1 MEVEDTPNGPV
12 LHTDRPDRLLVIVAH
27 PDDADFGPAATVARW
42 VREGTVAHLVCCTS
56 GDAGGEDP
64 EMDPLRLA
72 ALRESEQRAAAS
84 IVGYDEVTFLHRPD
98 GALENDLPLREQL
111 VRLIRAFRPDAV
123 LTMDPTVL
131 FHSSGYIQHT
141 DHRAAGMSAI
151 DAVYP
156 AARNPM
162 AFPNLAREGLAAHTV
177 NRLYLF
183 WSDQPN
189 ATVDVSETLD
199 VKIDAL
205 RAHASQ
211 LREPDELESR
221 IREWSASTGEEHG
234 VAFAESFRILD
245 IG

>member
-1 MEVEDTPNGPV
+1 MEAEKPA
-12 LHTDRPDRLLVIVAH
+12 LHTDRPARLMVIVAH
-27 PDDADFGPAATVARW
+27 PDDADFGPAATIAGW
-42 VREGTVAHLVCCTS
+42 IKAGSVAHLVCCTS
-56 GDAGGEDP
+56 GDAGSEDP
-64 EMDPLRLA
+64 DMDPLELA
-72 ALRESEQRAAAS
+72 RVRESEQRGAAK
-84 IVGYDEVTFLHRPD
+84 IVGYEDVTFLHRPD
-98 GALENDLPLREQL
+98 GGLENDLALREQL
-111 VRLIRAFRPDAV
+111 VRLIRSFRPDAV

-189 ATVDVSETLD
+189 ASVDVSETLD
-199 VKIDAL
+199 VKLAAL

-211 LREPDELESR
+211 LREPEELESR
-221 IREWSASTGEEHG
+221 IREWAASTGEEVG
-234 VAFAESFRILD
+234 VPAAESFRIFD

>member
-1 MEVEDTPNGPV
+1 MEATAPV
-12 LHTDRPDRLLVIVAH
+12 LHTERPERLMVIVAH
-27 PDDADFGPAATVARW
+27 PDDADFGPAATVAGW
-42 VREGTVAHLVCCTS
+42 IKAGSVAQLVCCTS
-56 GDAGGEDP
+56 GDAGAEDP
-64 EMDPLRLA
+64 ETDPLELA
-72 ALRESEQRAAAS
+72 RLRESEQRAAAK
-84 IVGYDEVTFLHRPD
+84 IVGYEDVTFLHRPD

-162 AFPNLAREGLAAHTV
+162 AFPNLAKEGLAAHTV
-177 NRLYLF
+177 SRLYLF

-189 ATVDVSETLD
+189 ATVDVTDTLE
-199 VKIDAL
+199 VKLAAL

-211 LREPDELESR
+211 LREPEELETR
-221 IREWSASTGEEHG
+221 IREWAESTGKEVG
-234 VAFAESFRILD
+234 VAAGESFRIFD
-245 IG
+245 VG

>member
-1 MEVEDTPNGPV
+1 MEANGAA
-12 LHTDRPDRLLVIVAH
+12 LHTDRPERLMVIVAH
-27 PDDADFGPAATVARW
+27 PDDADFGPAATVAGW
-42 VREGTVAHLVCCTS
+42 IKAGSVAHLVCCTS
-56 GDAGGEDP
+56 GDAGGENP
-64 EMDPLRLA
+64 EADPLELGR
-72 ALRESEQRAAAS
+72 LRETEQRAAAK
-84 IVGYDEVTFLHRPD
+84 IVGYEEVTFLHRPD

-131 FHSSGYIQHT
+131 FHPSGYIQHT

-177 NRLYLF
+177 SRLYLF

-189 ATVDVSETLD
+189 ATVDVSTTLD
-199 VKIDAL
+199 VKLAAL
-205 RAHASQ
+205 RAHESQ
-211 LREPDELESR
+211 LHEPEELEAR
-221 IREWSASTGEEHG
+221 IREWAATTGKEFG
-234 VAFAESFRILD
+234 VPAAESFRIFD
-245 IG
+245 VA

>member
-1 MEVEDTPNGPV
+1 MEAEKPA
-12 LHTDRPDRLLVIVAH
+12 LHTDRPARLMVIVAH
-27 PDDADFGPAATVARW
+27 PDDADFGPAATIAGW
-42 VREGTVAHLVCCTS
+42 INAGSAAHLVCCTS
-56 GDAGGEDP
+56 GDAGSEDP
-64 EMDPLRLA
+64 EMDPLELA
-72 ALRESEQRAAAS
+72 RVRESEQRAAAK
-84 IVGYDEVTFLHRPD
+84 IVGYEDVTFLHRPD
-98 GALENDLPLREQL
+98 GALENDLALREQL
-111 VRLIRAFRPDAV
+111 VRLIRSFRPDAV

-189 ATVDVSETLD
+189 ASVDVSESLD
-199 VKIDAL
+199 VKLAAL

-211 LREPDELESR
+211 LREPEELESR
-221 IREWSASTGEEHG
+221 IREWAASTGEEVG
-234 VAFAESFRILD
+234 VPAAESFRIFD